1 MHDRAARPAG
11 VVKSAAAI
19 ATGTMI
25 LLNIDLRIPQVRP
38 RVEKSV
44 QRFRTLSHAH
54 VHTFLVRC
62 SVRLSSAHH
71 VAGPTFSAE
80 TAEVAAADFRLHFS
94 QHFARKKG
102 YNSFPKS

>member
-1 MHDRAARPAG
+1 
-11 VVKSAAAI
+11 
-19 ATGTMI
+19 
-25 LLNIDLRIPQVRP
+25 
-38 RVEKSV
+38 
-44 QRFRTLSHAH
+44 
-54 VHTFLVRC
+54 VRC